1 MAAKDRLA
9 QHFLVLLVNRC
20 AGLICDGNAVSC
32 GDDSLDTVGDVI
44 AHVNERLCSSDLGK
58 EEIGRLMDLVGCAM
72 GGEGED
78 EDEALRTVINQQLSR
93 GRLSVV
99 TLSGNPLRPS
109 AGIVTRM
116 QVSSD
121 AATMVQFGIYDA
133 QGRLVARLL
142 RDVAVA
148 GHVEVRWNG
157 LDLQGQRVPP
167 GTYFYRATSRD
178 AKVTGRI
185 IVLH

>member
-1 MAAKDRLA
+1 
-9 QHFLVLLVNRC
+9 
-20 AGLICDGNAVSC
+20 
-32 GDDSLDTVGDVI
+32 
-44 AHVNERLCSSDLGK
+44 
-58 EEIGRLMDLVGCAM
+58 M
-72 GGEGED
+72 GGEGEGHAD
-78 EDEALRTVINQQLSR
+78 TLHTIVNQQLSH
-93 GRLSVV
+93 GRLSVI

-109 AGIVTRM
+109 AGIATRM

-121 AATMVQFGIYDA
+121 QPRMVQFGIYDA

-148 GHVEVRWNG
+148 GRVEVRWNG

-167 GTYFYRATSRD
+167 GTYFYRAASPD
-178 AKVTGRI
+178 ARVTGRI